1 MLTCILIV
9 NNEINEIKVKN
20 LIDDTIYRKCNY
32 KNNKDFNKI
41 KSWNVENNTIELWG
55 KSKGL
60 SNTLSDFELFKTNSI
75 NVYGKSIFVMKND
88 NNNYVSLNKDKF
100 LDIFKLIN
108 TKIVSVLTE
117 NNIKN
122 NDNDNNDNDN
132 NDNNDNY
139 NDNDNIEDD
148 DKSEYSIN
156 SELSYEIYEYSS
168 DEN

>member
-1 MLTCILIV
+1 MLNCILII

-32 KNNKDFNKI
+32 KNNKDFYKI
-41 KSWNVENNTIELWG
+41 KTWDVENNTIELWG

-60 SNTLSDFELFKTNSI
+60 SNTLSEFELFKTNSI
-75 NVYGKSIFVMKND
+75 NVYGKSIFVMKN
-88 NNNYVSLNKDKF
+88 NNNFVSLNRDKF

-117 NNIKN
+117 DNIKN
-122 NDNDNNDNDN
+122 NDNNDN
-132 NDNNDNY
+132 
-139 NDNDNIEDD
+139 NDNIEDD